1 MMEKEM
7 DEVFMNATEKQQC
20 RKDRREYNSIDLMKF
35 ICSLLI
41 VAIHARPLNSYSLLA
56 DYVLTHWLARIAVPF
71 FFIASGYL
79 LFVKTDYVNFDK
91 NIPLRYAWKLFKLY
105 SLWTLIYLPLILRDQ
120 ILADQGGAA
129 HALVM
134 WVRSFIVEGYGHL
147 WYLNASVFA
156 VLILTFLIGKKVS
169 IKRIFGWAG
178 FLYCIGLFDQP
189 YFGILE
195 QLKGID
201 VIWTLL
207 TIIKKI
213 IITTRDGIFMG
224 FLFMGM
230 GMLFAYKPV
239 FIKIRTAVVLFVI
252 SMFLF
257 LCEVMLVR
265 HFHLV
270 RGYDTCLFLAPASFF
285 LFYIILHIE
294 LPSNKIYKHLR
305 RWSVYMF
312 LLHPIV
318 LELTI
323 TVRTELLHN
332 NLLLNYCMVVLVT
345 ILASECIF
353 WVQRRLIKVSCN

>member
-1 MMEKEM
+1 M
-7 DEVFMNATEKQQC
+7 
-20 RKDRREYNSIDLMKF
+20 KDRREYNSIDLMKF

-79 LFVKTDYVNFDK
+79 LFMKTDYVNFDK
-91 NIPLRYAWKLFKLY
+91 NIPLKYVWKLFKMY

-120 ILADQGGAA
+120 ILADKKGAA

-134 WVRSFIVEGYGHL
+134 WVRSFILEGYGQL
-147 WYLNASVFA
+147 WYLNASVLA
-156 VLILTFLIGKKVS
+156 VLILTFLISKKVS
-169 IKRIFGWAG
+169 IKGILGWAA

-195 QLKGID
+195 QLKGMD
-201 VIWTLL
+201 VIWALL
-207 TIIKKI
+207 TMIKKI

-230 GMLFAYKPV
+230 GMVFAFKPV
-239 FIKIRTAVVLFVI
+239 FIKMRTAVFLFVI
-252 SMFLF
+252 TMLLF
-257 LCEVMLVR
+257 LCEVMVVR
-265 HFHLV
+265 RFNLAQ
-270 RGYDTCLFLAPASFF
+270 GYDTCLFLAPVAFF
-285 LFYIILHIE
+285 LFYIVLHIE
-294 LPSNKIYKHLR
+294 LPSHKMYKHLR
-305 RWSVYMF
+305 KWSVYMF

-318 LELTI
+318 MELTI
-323 TVRTELLHN
+323 TVRSELLHG
-332 NLLLNYCMVVLVT
+332 NLLLNYCMVVVVT

-353 WVQRRLIKVSCN
+353 WVQRRIQSRC